1 MKSNAFSPAALSAF
15 KRFTKLANLTH
26 PQLAKDQFSPTPPPS
41 RDFGARVQSSRH
53 GSNIDQSLPIATAAP
68 MATDPPVSERQERAM
83 YAAAE
88 GNSTLGIPQHVGK
101 EFVKDQELS
110 ESQWNSLLEKRRCEA
125 GRDQEFGGAGPG
137 NPPPEGRSQHEAFLS
152 DLHDGGYHSSDYG
165 VGNPNAIPGR
175 PRDGLDD
182 NQVDLLRPR
191 EGTRDGY
198 DQATEGM
205 PSEEDAK
212 YLGAIRQFLK
222 SCGYSDAD
230 CAEVIH
236 NYLNGSNGARDENI
250 GGPESFKGMPE
261 RGGTMAGDAADDFNK
276 LHPNAFAIDGSRGA
290 YDQQY
295 EAERVRALRDVRR
308 EREARAQLAQDT
320 AIAYGHFLSRLADH
334 RPPGLNFKQVDRLAQ
349 AMAQQQARSARDY
362 AQPLAQDQTF
372 MPEVYNGNALRHSAQ
387 LAATEEEFEEFLG
400 LRPSK
405 H

>member
-1 MKSNAFSPAALSAF
+1 MKSTAFSPAALSAF
-15 KRFTKLANLTH
+15 KRFTKLANLTAH

-41 RDFGARVQSSRH
+41 RDFGARVQSSTH

-68 MATDPPVSERQERAM
+68 MATDPAVSEQQERAM
-83 YAAAE
+83 QAAAHGE
-88 GNSTLGIPQHVGK
+88 STLGIPQHVGK
-101 EFVKDQELS
+101 EFVKDQE
-110 ESQWNSLLEKRRCEA
+110 
-125 GRDQEFGGAGPG
+125 FGGAGPG
-137 NPPPEGRSQHEAFLS
+137 NLPPRGPDQHSQFLE

-175 PRDGLDD
+175 PRDGLDTSE
-182 NQVDLLRPR
+182 VDMLRPR
-191 EGTRDGY
+191 EGTKDGY

-236 NYLNGSNGARDENI
+236 NYLNGANNASDENI
-250 GGPESFKGMPE
+250 GGPKSFKGMPE
-261 RGGTMAGDAADDFNK
+261 RGGTMAGDAADDFK
-276 LHPNAFAIDGSRGA
+276 QMHPNAFAIDGSRGA

-308 EREARAQLAQDT
+308 EREVRAQLAQDT
-320 AIAYGHFLSRLADH
+320 AIAKGHFLMRLADH
-334 RPPGLNFKQVDRLAQ
+334 RPGGLNFKQVERLAQ
-349 AMAQQQARSARDY
+349 ALAQQQARSTRDY

-387 LAATEEEFEEFLG
+387 LAATEQEFEEFLG
-400 LRPSK
+400 PRPSK